1 MKREPTR
8 PSVSGRERE
17 RVDVSSAPLAHPRGY
32 AKAKRVVAWL
42 ISLAVALGFL
52 APLLWMLRASF
63 SAEAQIFDP
72 GFSGGLMHG
81 SWTLQN
87 YADAWRRAALGR
99 AIFNSLLQVA
109 GIVSVGLLL
118 NALAAYAFARLEFA
132 GRELL
137 FGLVVMLII
146 LPVEVLAVPMF
157 FTARDLGL
165 TGSYGPA
172 MLGLIAPFLAKAF
185 NIYFLRQHFLAV
197 PVELEE
203 AAVIDGAGA
212 WRQFWSVALP
222 SIRPALATVVVLD
235 LLTHW
240 GDFLW
245 PLLIGTREE
254 TRTVQIGLANLF
266 TQAPVQWGAI
276 LACSVLATLP
286 VLALFRWLQR
296 YIVITDARAGIK

>member
-1 MKREPTR
+1 MKRPAAWLL
-8 PSVSGRERE
+8 SV
-17 RVDVSSAPLAHPRGY
+17 
-32 AKAKRVVAWL
+32 VVAL
-42 ISLAVALGFL
+42 LFL

-63 SAEAQIFDP
+63 SPESQIFQP
-72 GFSGGLMHG
+72 GFAGGFGHE

-99 AIFNSLLQVA
+99 AIVNSLLQVV
-109 GIVSVGLLL
+109 GIVSVGLFV
-118 NALAAYAFARLEFA
+118 NALAAYAFARLEFP

-137 FGLVVMLII
+137 FGGIVILII
-146 LPVEVLAVPMF
+146 LPVEVLAMPMF

-165 TGSYGPA
+165 TGDYGPA
-172 MLGLIAPFLAKAF
+172 MAGLMAPFLAKAF
-185 NIYFLRQHFLAV
+185 NIYFLRQHFLNL

-203 AAVIDGAGA
+203 AAVLDGADV
-212 WRQFWSVALP
+212 WRQFWNVALP

-240 GDFLW
+240 SDFLW
-245 PLLIGTREE
+245 PLMIGTREE

-266 TQAPVQWGAI
+266 TQAPIQWGAI

-286 VLALFRWLQR
+286 VLVLFRWLQR
-296 YIVITDARAGIK
+296 YIVIADTRTGIK